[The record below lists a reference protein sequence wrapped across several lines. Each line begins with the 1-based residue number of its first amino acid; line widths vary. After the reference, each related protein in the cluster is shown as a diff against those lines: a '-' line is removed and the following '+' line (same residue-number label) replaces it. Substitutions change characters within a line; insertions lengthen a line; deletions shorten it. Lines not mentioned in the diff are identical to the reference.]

1 VPSGETSCP
10 VRTRSNTPLQA
21 LTTLNEK
28 TFVEAAQAMGLR
40 VLKEGGE
47 NNRRKIIYA
56 FRLATGRRPT
66 SDEVRKLLK
75 FWEEQ
80 YDYFE
85 NRTADALEVAVPD
98 IKNLPQDVNLHRV
111 AAWAM
116 VSRALLN
123 LDETVTKE

>member
-1 VPSGETSCP
+1 
-10 VRTRSNTPLQA
+10 
-21 LTTLNEK
+21 
-28 TFVEAAQAMGLR
+28 
-40 VLKEGGE
+40 
-47 NNRRKIIYA
+47 
-56 FRLATGRRPT
+56 
-66 SDEVRKLLK
+66 VRKLLK

-98 IKNLPQDVNLHRV
+98 IKSMPKEVNLHRV

-116 VSRALLN
+116 VSRTLLN